1 MVLNMY
7 IFIKHSLI
15 LIIFMKIDI
24 YRSAALA
31 MVMNLLL
38 SCSELT
44 ALLIVLISGLF
55 SPSIV
60 FSVVSF
66 SSYNVIKV

>member
-1 MVLNMY
+1 MY

-55 SPSIV
+55 SLSIV